1 MAHFYPLRWHHSLLG
16 LIKKRLKLAN
26 VLPHNQTT
34 HPGRDYLVMVGGII
48 PF

>member
-16 LIKKRLKLAN
+16 LTKKRLKLASA
-26 VLPHNQTT
+26 LPHDHKT

-48 PF
+48 S